1 MLKEL
6 TVLKK
11 LQELDN
17 KILRNKKEIAR
28 LPKVVEELEE
38 KYSSEKESVKNI
50 TQRLEQNLASQKKL
64 ELDIQSNNQDINK
77 YENQL
82 LSVKTNKEYK
92 ALNSEITHRKERNA
106 EIEEKL
112 IEFMEEE
119 SVLREEKMKFEELY
133 QKDQK
138 LFEDEKAKID
148 KEIQEMK
155 KKVDVLEAEK
165 DKLAKEIP
173 DLLYRKY
180 QRLIEHSNGKA
191 VATLLKNGTCS
202 GCHFTVRPQIMVE
215 VSKSDKIIICE
226 NCSRILIA
234 PDK

>member
-6 TVLKK
+6 IVLQQ
-11 LQELDN
+11 LQELDD
-17 KILRNKKEIAR
+17 KILRNKKEISR
-28 LPKVVEELEE
+28 LPKVVQELEE

-50 TQRLEQNLASQKKL
+50 TQRLEQNLIEQKKF
-64 ELDIQSNNQDINK
+64 EVDISSNNQDINK

-82 LSVKTNKEYK
+82 LTVKTNKEYK
-92 ALNSEITHRKERNA
+92 ALNAEITHRKERNA

-112 IEFMEEE
+112 IELMEEE
-119 SVLREEKMKFEELY
+119 SVLREEKKKFEELY

-138 LFEDEKAKID
+138 LFEDEKTKID
-148 KEIQEMK
+148 KEVHVLQ
-155 KKVDVLEAEK
+155 KKVAELASEK

-180 QRLIEHSNGKA
+180 QRMIDYNNGKA
-191 VATLLKNGTCS
+191 VAVLLKNGTCS
-202 GCHFTVRPQIMVE
+202 GCHFKVRPQIMVE
-215 VSKSDKIIICE
+215 VSRKDKIITCE

-234 PDK
+234 PE

>member
-11 LQELDN
+11 LQDLDT
-17 KILRNKKEIAR
+17 KILRNKKEISR
-28 LPKVVEELEE
+28 LPKVVQELEE

-119 SVLREEKMKFEELY
+119 SVLREEKNKFEELY

-148 KEIQEMK
+148 KQIQELE
-155 KKVDVLEAEK
+155 KKVSALESDK

-173 DLLYRKY
+173 ELLYRKY
-180 QRLIEHSNGKA
+180 TRLIEHSNGKA

-215 VSKSDKIIICE
+215 VSKGDKIIICE

-234 PDK
+234 PE

>member
-6 TVLKK
+6 TILKQ
-11 LQELDN
+11 LQDLDDN
-17 KILRNKKEIAR
+17 ILRNKKEIDR
-28 LPKVVEELEE
+28 LPKIVQDLHE

-50 TQRLEQNLASQKKL
+50 TQRLEQNLASQRKL
-64 ELDIQSNNQDINK
+64 ELDISSNNQDINK

-92 ALNSEITHRKERNA
+92 ALNSEITHRKERNV

-119 SVLREEKMKFEELY
+119 SVLREEKNKFEELY

-138 LFEDEKAKID
+138 LFEEEKAKID
-148 KEIQEMK
+148 KQIQELE
-155 KKVDVLEAEK
+155 KKVSTLEAEK
-165 DKLAKEIP
+165 DNLAKEIP
-173 DLLYRKY
+173 ELLYRKY
-180 QRLIEHSNGKA
+180 QRLIEHNNGKA

-215 VSKSDKIIICE
+215 VSKGDKIIICE
-226 NCSRILIA
+226 NCSRIIVA
-234 PDK
+234 PE